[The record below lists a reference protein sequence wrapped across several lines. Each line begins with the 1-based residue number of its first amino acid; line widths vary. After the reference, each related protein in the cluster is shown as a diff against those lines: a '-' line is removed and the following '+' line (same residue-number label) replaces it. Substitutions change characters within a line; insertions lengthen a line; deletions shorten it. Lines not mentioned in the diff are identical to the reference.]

1 MTVQVVMKHLATD
14 DDSAASRTSRAA
26 PRLAARGRLV
36 ALDDEAL
43 FCEFLAEAADQS
55 GYDAFATTRP
65 AEFFSHIERHP
76 AALIVLDLR
85 MPGMDGLQVL
95 RRMAEDGVK
104 AAILLASGADSRA
117 LDTAICLGRAHGLN
131 MAGVIRKPIDMDALC
146 SLLES
151 QVDSAS
157 PLTPAGL
164 KRAIAAGELSLH
176 YQPILDLRAGRV
188 FAVEALARWRHSRLG
203 MVMPSSFVKIAEQG
217 GLIGAL
223 TDWALGE
230 AVRQA
235 AAWRAQGLALKIA
248 VNISNAEAPDERLP
262 ERLERLCAD
271 AGVPTSAI
279 ALELT
284 ESAATRDPA
293 RAMEMLVRLRS
304 KGFDLSIDDF
314 GTGYSSLA
322 QLQRLPFTALKIDR
336 SFVSSVLSSE
346 TSASIVLAIVSLA
359 HALGL
364 TCIAEGVETA
374 ETLAFLKENG
384 CDGAQGFHI
393 AKPMLAAEIAAFC
406 AARRA

>member
-1 MTVQVVMKHLATD
+1 MKQLAM
-14 DDSAASRTSRAA
+14 DDSAASRKSLVE
-26 PRLAARGRLV
+26 PPLAARGSLV
-36 ALDDEAL
+36 ALDDEAI

-55 GYDAFATTRP
+55 GYHAFATTQP
-65 AEFFSHIERHP
+65 AEFFSHLERHP

-117 LDTAICLGRAHGLN
+117 LDTAVSLGRAHGLK

-146 SLLES
+146 GLLES

-157 PLTPAGL
+157 PLTPAAL
-164 KRAIAAGELSLH
+164 QRAMAAGELALH
-176 YQPILDLRAGRV
+176 YQPIMDLRAGRV
-188 FAVEALARWRHSRLG
+188 FGVEALARWRHPRLG

-217 GLIGAL
+217 GLIGQL
-223 TDWALGE
+223 TDWALSE
-230 AVRQA
+230 AVHQA
-235 AAWRAQGLALKIA
+235 AAWRAEGLALKVA
-248 VNISNAEAPDERLP
+248 VNISNASAPDERLP
-262 ERLERLCAD
+262 ERLERMCAQ

-293 RAMEMLVRLRS
+293 RAMEMLMRLRS

-364 TCIAEGVETA
+364 TCIAEGVESA

-384 CDGAQGFHI
+384 CNGAQGFHI
-393 AKPMLAAEIAAFC
+393 SKPMPAAEIAAFC
-406 AARRA
+406 RA